1 MSVVMRYN
9 GVVGLRSWRIDTMGK
24 QKRPVLEGED
34 DGEGHS
40 WKVLKANGG
49 AVDVYYGKGGH
60 AKFQLKKADK
70 KTAPTEELVLQR
82 IAEHRDAKRKQQD
95 DDEGGGGGKKAK
107 GTRLAAEAAAVTSEA
122 ESSMSPS
129 GSKED
134 RRKQTTFPHLS
145 TPGRP
150 DRDYDAERRSA
161 AEKTTC
167 VQIELD
173 PSSDDRT
180 PAPVSGALAETA
192 YRIADE
198 AVEGDLMA
206 METESDET
214 VYWIVQATKSSAES
228 PPEPA
233 PANYKCPE
241 LGSDVEFD
249 YGRSVAQNRPRCI
262 EVRRLKPQTTRR
274 GQDSVRLLEI
284 DSQTPPFLVP
294 TKLLR
299 EGKLKLK
306 KIETEGR
313 PSRSGPAS
321 IRIHYELPRGKRE
334 ELESLCRMF

>member
-1 MSVVMRYN
+1 MKGSGSLSRFRRFVRGCN
-9 GVVGLRSWRIDTMGK
+9 STLTET
-24 QKRPVLEGED
+24 EG
-34 DGEGHS
+34 
-40 WKVLKANGG
+40 
-49 AVDVYYGKGGH
+49 
-60 AKFQLKKADK
+60 
-70 KTAPTEELVLQR
+70 R
-82 IAEHRDAKRKQQD
+82 AKRLISKIHRAISNGYD
-95 DDEGGGGGKKAK
+95 NH
-107 GTRLAAEAAAVTSEA
+107 LMVSERPCY
-122 ESSMSPS
+122 SPS
-129 GSKED
+129 CSCKGMKYS
-134 RRKQTTFPHLS
+134 LCN
-145 TPGRP
+145 
-150 DRDYDAERRSA
+150 RSA
-161 AEKTTC
+161 KATC

-192 YRIADE
+192 YHIADE

-214 VYWIVQATKSSAES
+214 VYWIVQATKSSADS

-233 PANYKCPE
+233 PANYKCPK

>member
-1 MSVVMRYN
+1 MISSVLRSKIRTERTERAKDFFVCGVRYN

-49 AVDVYYGKGGH
+49 VVDVYYGEGGH

-134 RRKQTTFPHLS
+134 RRVQRTFPDLS

-161 AEKTTC
+161 AERREHRRMAEGFGN
-167 VQIELD
+167 VQKIVDEEMDEDGSDMCHILKLVAMAIFSQRGGSELG
-173 PSSDDRT
+173 PSSPEEKLRLVADLVSSELQGMLKQHKA
-180 PAPVSGALAETA
+180 APMGE
-192 YRIADE
+192 
-198 AVEGDLMA
+198 
-206 METESDET
+206 
-214 VYWIVQATKSSAES
+214 Q
-228 PPEPA
+228 P
-233 PANYKCPE
+233 
-241 LGSDVEFD
+241 
-249 YGRSVAQNRPRCI
+249 
-262 EVRRLKPQTTRR
+262 
-274 GQDSVRLLEI
+274 GQ
-284 DSQTPPFLVP
+284 
-294 TKLLR
+294 
-299 EGKLKLK
+299 G
-306 KIETEGR
+306 
-313 PSRSGPAS
+313 
-321 IRIHYELPRGKRE
+321 E
-334 ELESLCRMF
+334 ELEMLVVIGT

>member
-1 MSVVMRYN
+1 MGDIISSKIKDPYGEDGESERFFCLCGVRYN

-49 AVDVYYGKGGH
+49 AVDVYYGEGGH

-134 RRKQTTFPHLS
+134 RRVQRTFPDLS

-161 AEKTTC
+161 AERREHRRMAEGFGNIQKIVDEGGET
-167 VQIELD
+167 QIAAGERRAKGL
-173 PSSDDRT
+173 
-180 PAPVSGALAETA
+180 AL
-192 YRIADE
+192 
-198 AVEGDLMA
+198 
-206 METESDET
+206 
-214 VYWIVQATKSSAES
+214 
-228 PPEPA
+228 
-233 PANYKCPE
+233 
-241 LGSDVEFD
+241 
-249 YGRSVAQNRPRCI
+249 
-262 EVRRLKPQTTRR
+262 
-274 GQDSVRLLEI
+274 
-284 DSQTPPFLVP
+284 
-294 TKLLR
+294 
-299 EGKLKLK
+299 
-306 KIETEGR
+306 
-313 PSRSGPAS
+313 
-321 IRIHYELPRGKRE
+321 RGKVRSSGRFGKTHQQRCTSMHTDQCNTTAAIPRK
-334 ELESLCRMF
+334 LQL

>member
-1 MSVVMRYN
+1 
-9 GVVGLRSWRIDTMGK
+9 
-24 QKRPVLEGED
+24 
-34 DGEGHS
+34 
-40 WKVLKANGG
+40 
-49 AVDVYYGKGGH
+49 
-60 AKFQLKKADK
+60 
-70 KTAPTEELVLQR
+70 
-82 IAEHRDAKRKQQD
+82 
-95 DDEGGGGGKKAK
+95 
-107 GTRLAAEAAAVTSEA
+107 
-122 ESSMSPS
+122 
-129 GSKED
+129 
-134 RRKQTTFPHLS
+134 
-145 TPGRP
+145 
-150 DRDYDAERRSA
+150 
-161 AEKTTC
+161 
-167 VQIELD
+167 
-173 PSSDDRT
+173 
-180 PAPVSGALAETA
+180 
-192 YRIADE
+192 
-198 AVEGDLMA
+198 MA

-233 PANYKCPE
+233 PANYKCPK

-313 PSRSGPAS
+313 PSRSGPAP